1 MVEMKS
7 FGQQYFMEEFIF
19 DFDSVL
25 HKQEPFPV
33 LSVHVFRNVVFS
45 KMFPFL
51 IFQCVLWN
59 YVVFSKMLICFLKCF
74 VFRNVHLRATTETAN
89 YDRLSGSIFSRH
101 KHQQVFYSRVFIYH
115 LWQTLQTSHNQTM
128 RFKCLSGTVVTGNE
142 VMRAS
147 LGVHSM
153 ESDSL
158 TRVNPDRSTEL

>member
-51 IFQCVLWN
+51 IFQCVL
-59 YVVFSKMLICFLKCF
+59 
-74 VFRNVHLRATTETAN
+74 
-89 YDRLSGSIFSRH
+89 
-101 KHQQVFYSRVFIYH
+101 
-115 LWQTLQTSHNQTM
+115 
-128 RFKCLSGTVVTGNE
+128 
-142 VMRAS
+142 
-147 LGVHSM
+147 
-153 ESDSL
+153 
-158 TRVNPDRSTEL
+158 